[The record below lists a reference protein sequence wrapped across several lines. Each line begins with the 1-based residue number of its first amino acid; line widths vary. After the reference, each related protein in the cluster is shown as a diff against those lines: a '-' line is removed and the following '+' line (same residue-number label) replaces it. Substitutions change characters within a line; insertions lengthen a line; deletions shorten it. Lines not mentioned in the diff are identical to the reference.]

1 MVRSFDDEHTARAY
15 LLEQLEDRLT
25 DHLTR
30 LSILPKRQ
38 LRIACGIID
47 VLTDNTIYELKSV
60 LTNSVLLGGVG
71 QLLIYNQALPRRNL
85 VLVSQTSI
93 ASKECL
99 EMASNLGILVVAL
112 GTATSLDFVTRLE
125 APGW

>member
-1 MVRSFDDEHTARAY
+1 MMVRSFDDEHTARAY
-15 LLEQLEDRLT
+15 LLEQQLEDRLT

-71 QLLIYNQALPRRNL
+71 QLLMYNQALP
-85 VLVSQTSI
+85 
-93 ASKECL
+93 
-99 EMASNLGILVVAL
+99 
-112 GTATSLDFVTRLE
+112 
-125 APGW
+125 